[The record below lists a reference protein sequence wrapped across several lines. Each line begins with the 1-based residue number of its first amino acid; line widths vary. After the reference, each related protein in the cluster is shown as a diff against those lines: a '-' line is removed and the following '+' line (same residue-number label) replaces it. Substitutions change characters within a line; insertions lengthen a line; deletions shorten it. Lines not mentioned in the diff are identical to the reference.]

1 MKTLKLFFI
10 ATALFCFT
18 QNSFSAI
25 SYSVPG
31 NKPDSKPAAI
41 TAQQRLAMEQFVK
54 LTSKEFETL
63 RGRKLSFFQRIAFH
77 AAQRK
82 MKRQLLGNSEGFNAG
97 GFFLGFLLGLIGVLC
112 AYIFSKDRNFRKWA
126 WYGWFGWVAILLI
139 IILASNG
146 SSGY

>member
-1 MKTLKLFFI
+1 MKILKFF
-10 ATALFCFT
+10 LPGVMLLCFA

-25 SYSVPG
+25 SYAVPG
-31 NKPDSKPAAI
+31 HESDSKPAAI

-54 LTSKEFETL
+54 LTPKEYGVI
-63 RGRKLSFFQRIAFH
+63 RGKKLSFFDRIAFK
-77 AAQRK
+77 ATQRK
-82 MKRQLLGNSEGFNAG
+82 VKKHLLGNSEGFNAG

-126 WYGWFGWVAILLI
+126 WYGWFGWLAILLI
-139 IILASNG
+139 ILLASNG